1 MQHAA
6 NPPGLRLQLLREPQL
21 IRADGVA
28 TPLNGHDAALL
39 ALLAVDGPTSRERV
53 LNWLWPAVD
62 EPARARNMLRQRLF
76 RLRRLAGG
84 ELVSSGELLAL
95 DSAVS
100 HDLQDLGAT
109 LEADPREGATG
120 ALLGSLSFPGCD
132 EFSAWLDA
140 ARERWHRRRADLLA
154 ALAARLENE
163 DRIVAALTCAQR
175 LAADDPLAEHAQ
187 RRLMRLHYR
196 RGDRAAALAVH
207 AQLVA
212 ALRAELDSPPSAE
225 TQELARLIE
234 RSGALPVAPAPLG
247 PGLLRPPRLIGREAA
262 WQALAEARAQ
272 QRTAWLSGEPGIGKT
287 RLASDHAARHGLP
300 MAGARPGDAR
310 VPYSLLTRLLRAL
323 APATAT
329 APGLSALSDEV
340 RAELARLLPEL
351 GSAAAGV
358 LVPAR
363 LLAAVETA
371 LALAAPQGVVLDDL
385 QFADDATLELLPS
398 WVARGGWVLCL
409 REHEMPAVLKAWQAQ
424 TDPAAFEAIVLQ
436 PLDATEVQA
445 LLASLALPGFDVA
458 AWAPRVHQRSG
469 GNPLFVLESLRAM
482 LAEPDAAAPRA
493 NWPMPSSLRLLVERR
508 LAQLSPPALKLAQ
521 VAALAL
527 PDFDV
532 DLAAAV
538 LGGHALD
545 LAEPWRELEAAQVMQ
560 GDRFAHDLVF
570 EAVRDAVPAV
580 LQRWLHGSI
589 ARALVLRGAPPQRL
603 GAHWREAGDP
613 AQAAACFEQAAAAC
627 AGSGRLAEQV
637 RWLEA
642 AIDAWER
649 AGRRREAFDARVQRV
664 IAAREASTPQA
675 SQALAEQ
682 LLADAADERERGL
695 ALLQVGSC
703 HSNAIR
709 FSEALACFEAAIAAA
724 TAAGDVDT
732 VQHAGYR
739 QGLALAQVQGY
750 AAALQK
756 MEALLPWA
764 EAHADASMRHCFLAD
779 LAILYDQSG
788 QRRRARP
795 LFDRALGY
803 FDSRH
808 ESSNAAPTRMMFARS
823 LLMLGDLVAA
833 REQAESSV
841 RERAELSEGQGGD
854 GIEVLNLG
862 RIYVELGHYSAALQV
877 LEPSLVRLAESG
889 ASAVLA
895 ATALVLARTWV
906 HLGQPAR
913 AGQLLQQLPA
923 DLPFHQQASLHWT
936 RALLQHERPRDRQ
949 AALDVALAAFDGCP
963 DLPFLRLPMVFD
975 RLVCE
980 PGPEALKS
988 LRAGVAEC
996 ERLELRAP
1004 QMLGRL
1010 RLLQVL
1016 SAMDRRRD
1024 ALTVARSLQNDL
1036 PGCHPVACYLPELHL
1051 ACAVAAQAA
1060 GDAALARA
1068 WQDHALGWLAR
1079 IAQTQVPEACRESFA
1094 HRNPVNRSLLT
1105 TRFG

>member
-1 MQHAA
+1 M
-6 NPPGLRLQLLREPQL
+6 
-21 IRADGVA
+21 
-28 TPLNGHDAALL
+28 
-39 ALLAVDGPTSRERV
+39 LAVDGPTSRERV

-409 REHEMPAVLKAWQAQ
+409 REHEMPAVLEAWQAQ

-436 PLDATEVQA
+436 PLDAT
-445 LLASLALPGFDVA
+445 
-458 AWAPRVHQRSG
+458 
-469 GNPLFVLESLRAM
+469 
-482 LAEPDAAAPRA
+482 
-493 NWPMPSSLRLLVERR
+493 
-508 LAQLSPPALKLAQ
+508 
-521 VAALAL
+521 
-527 PDFDV
+527 
-532 DLAAAV
+532 
-538 LGGHALD
+538 
-545 LAEPWRELEAAQVMQ
+545 
-560 GDRFAHDLVF
+560 
-570 EAVRDAVPAV
+570 
-580 LQRWLHGSI
+580 
-589 ARALVLRGAPPQRL
+589 
-603 GAHWREAGDP
+603 
-613 AQAAACFEQAAAAC
+613 
-627 AGSGRLAEQV
+627 
-637 RWLEA
+637 
-642 AIDAWER
+642 
-649 AGRRREAFDARVQRV
+649 
-664 IAAREASTPQA
+664 
-675 SQALAEQ
+675 
-682 LLADAADERERGL
+682 
-695 ALLQVGSC
+695 
-703 HSNAIR
+703 
-709 FSEALACFEAAIAAA
+709 
-724 TAAGDVDT
+724 
-732 VQHAGYR
+732 
-739 QGLALAQVQGY
+739 
-750 AAALQK
+750 
-756 MEALLPWA
+756 
-764 EAHADASMRHCFLAD
+764 
-779 LAILYDQSG
+779 
-788 QRRRARP
+788 
-795 LFDRALGY
+795 
-803 FDSRH
+803 
-808 ESSNAAPTRMMFARS
+808 
-823 LLMLGDLVAA
+823 
-833 REQAESSV
+833 
-841 RERAELSEGQGGD
+841 
-854 GIEVLNLG
+854 
-862 RIYVELGHYSAALQV
+862 
-877 LEPSLVRLAESG
+877 
-889 ASAVLA
+889 
-895 ATALVLARTWV
+895 
-906 HLGQPAR
+906 
-913 AGQLLQQLPA
+913 
-923 DLPFHQQASLHWT
+923 
-936 RALLQHERPRDRQ
+936 
-949 AALDVALAAFDGCP
+949 
-963 DLPFLRLPMVFD
+963 
-975 RLVCE
+975 
-980 PGPEALKS
+980 
-988 LRAGVAEC
+988 
-996 ERLELRAP
+996 
-1004 QMLGRL
+1004 
-1010 RLLQVL
+1010 
-1016 SAMDRRRD
+1016 
-1024 ALTVARSLQNDL
+1024 
-1036 PGCHPVACYLPELHL
+1036 
-1051 ACAVAAQAA
+1051 
-1060 GDAALARA
+1060 
-1068 WQDHALGWLAR
+1068 
-1079 IAQTQVPEACRESFA
+1079 
-1094 HRNPVNRSLLT
+1094 
-1105 TRFG
+1105 